1 MNPRIAANQLR
12 YSQPLRVL
20 SNRAFTITN
29 QTNNACKL
37 LQRNSGTISTVD
49 VLYQR
54 NKPLSLLPTISPFV
68 FLQHTKFISFSSL
81 FSIQL
86 RTSSRTRL
94 NGNHSSATFY
104 PSTVQTSSSSSAVAH
119 VTTSLPLQRL
129 TATSKHIFPL
139 NPLPPRT
146 HLSR

>member
-12 YSQPLRVL
+12 YLQPLRVL

-94 NGNHSSATFY
+94 KGYHSSATFY

-119 VTTSLPLQRL
+119 VTTGLPLQRL

-139 NPLPPRT
+139 TTPRPPT
-146 HLSR
+146 TKL